1 VKKLALFAFNGESMC
16 FMHVLLNALDLHDK
30 GYEVKVI
37 IEGAACRLVP
47 DLVKEDSPL
56 FRLSQ
61 KARSLNLIEGV
72 CRACSNK
79 MGSLDVAKEHGFRLL
94 DDMSGHP
101 AMATY
106 LGAGF
111 GIISF

>member
-1 VKKLALFAFNGESMC
+1 VRKIALFAFNGEPMC
-16 FMHVLLNALDLHDK
+16 FIHVLLNAIALNDK

-56 FRLSQ
+56 FRLSD

-72 CRACSNK
+72 CRACSSK
-79 MGSLDVAKEHGFRLL
+79 MGSLEAAKEHGFRLL
-94 DDMSGHP
+94 EDMSGHP

-106 LGAGF
+106 LRDGF
-111 GIISF
+111 EVITF

>member
-1 VKKLALFAFNGESMC
+1 VKKLALFAFNGEPMC

-30 GYEVKVI
+30 GNEVKVI
-37 IEGAACRLVP
+37 IEGAACRLIP
-47 DLVKEDSPL
+47 DMVREDSLL
-56 FRLSQ
+56 FRLSE

-79 MGSLDVAKEHGFRLL
+79 MGSFDVAKEHGFELL
-94 DDMSGHP
+94 DAMSGHP

-106 LGAGF
+106 LTDGF
-111 GIISF
+111 EVISF